1 MIDLGCRRYTF
12 WVNKQEASVIYKDID
27 NKEPFLA
34 VLEKMLALAGPDKK
48 AQIERALRIMR
59 AGIKGERT
67 SGQLIDA
74 FLKDS
79 TRTAVI
85 HDLRLVAD
93 DGEVAQIDHLL
104 VHRMGRFTVL
114 NTRLFADGV
123 RISERGEFLRWN
135 DTENTF
141 EGMPSPLG
149 QNERHAR
156 VLRQALETIGQ
167 GAAAIESLVL
177 VAPDA
182 RVERP
187 RRFDTSMVMKPEQ
200 FMERL
205 NRSLEGAPIV
215 SALGGLLKSGTADS
229 IGDIAK
235 KLVQLHQPS
244 AADFL
249 ARYGIRREA
258 AQRAAPAGGAPLCF
272 AQPE

>member
-1 MIDLGCRRYTF
+1 LQCTE
-12 WVNKQEASVIYKDID
+12 QEASVIYKDID

-48 AQIERALRIMR
+48 AQIERTLRIMR
-59 AGIKGERT
+59 AGIKGERA
-67 SGQLIDA
+67 SGHFIDTC
-74 FLKDS
+74 LKDS
-79 TRTAVI
+79 TRTAVV

-135 DTENTF
+135 ETEDDF
-141 EGMPSPLG
+141 KGMPSPLV

-156 VLRQALETIGQ
+156 VLRQVLETIGQ
-167 GAAAIESLVL
+167 GEAAIESLVL

-200 FMERL
+200 FMEKL
-205 NRSLEGAPIV
+205 NRALEGAPIV
-215 SALGGLLKSGTADS
+215 SALGGLLKSGTSDS
-229 IGDIAK
+229 IGDIAR
-235 KLVQLHQPS
+235 KLVQLHRPSATDYLARFGILRGPAQPS
-244 AADFL
+244 PPASAAGLYFT
-249 ARYGIRREA
+249 
-258 AQRAAPAGGAPLCF
+258 AP
-272 AQPE
+272 Q

>member
-1 MIDLGCRRYTF
+1 M
-12 WVNKQEASVIYKDID
+12 IYKDVD

-34 VLEKMLALAGPDKK
+34 VLEKMQALSGPDKK
-48 AQIERALRIMR
+48 AQIERALRLMR
-59 AGIKGERT
+59 AGIRGERA
-67 SGQLIDA
+67 SACLIDA
-74 FLKDS
+74 GLKDS

-85 HDLRLVAD
+85 HDLRLVAE

-104 VHRMGRFTVL
+104 VHRMARFTVV

-123 RISERGEFLRWN
+123 KISERGEFLRWN
-135 DTENTF
+135 GTDNTF
-141 EGMPSPLG
+141 DGMPSPLG

-156 VLRQALETIGQ
+156 VLRQVLETIGQ
-167 GAAAIESLVL
+167 GEAAIESLVL

-187 RRFDTSMVMKPEQ
+187 RRFDTSLVMKPEQ

-205 NRSLEGAPIV
+205 NKSLDGTPIV

-244 AADFL
+244 ATDFL
-249 ARYGIRREA
+249 ARFGIRREA
-258 AQRAAPAGGAPLCF
+258 AHSCVPSGAAALCF
-272 AQPE
+272 THPE

>member
-1 MIDLGCRRYTF
+1 
-12 WVNKQEASVIYKDID
+12 VIYKDID

-34 VLEKMLALAGPDKK
+34 VLGKMLALAGPGKR

-59 AGIKGERT
+59 TGIKGERA
-67 SGQLIDA
+67 SGHFIDTC
-74 FLKDS
+74 LKDS

-85 HDLRLVAD
+85 HDLRLVTE

-123 RISERGEFLRWN
+123 RISERGTFLRWN
-135 DTENTF
+135 ETEDDF
-141 EGMPSPLG
+141 EGMPSPLV

-156 VLRQALETIGQ
+156 VLRRVLETIGQ
-167 GAAAIESLVL
+167 GEAAIESLIL

-200 FMERL
+200 FMEKL

-215 SALGGLLKSGTADS
+215 SALGGLLKSGTSDS

-235 KLVQLHQPS
+235 KLVHLHRPS
-244 AADFL
+244 ATDYL
-249 ARYGIRREA
+249 ARFGIRREA
-258 AQRAAPAGGAPLCF
+258 VQTSTPAAAALCF
-272 AQPE
+272 TDPQ